1 VVSWRCSLYT
11 FLYGLGTLIL
21 LDTVQVADYGLVE
34 DVFNVLDRLERYC
47 DTL

>member
-1 VVSWRCSLYT
+1 MAWIH
-11 FLYGLGTLIL
+11 LGTCELIL